1 MLQDIRD
8 NTAQMHAKFQGV
20 PQLVQLLE
28 AYRLRNRALAS
39 CLPDCSWD

>member
-1 MLQDIRD
+1 MFGQSKIAKLLLEKGADKMLQDIRD

-28 AYRLRNRALAS
+28 A
-39 CLPDCSWD
+39 